1 VTQLEELSRLLASD
15 EELTQQKLADDTGVI
30 LDVDSLRVL
39 SLNETGMF
47 LVECLQQGVVTEEAL
62 VERLVD
68 EFEVD
73 SETAAADVRAFVAEL
88 GRYLIERRKRPERL

>member
-1 VTQLEELSRLLASD
+1 MTRLEELSRLLADD
-15 EELTQQKLADDTGVI
+15 EELTQQTLADDTGVI

-47 LVECLQQGVVTEEAL
+47 LVDCLRQGVASEAAL
-62 VERLVD
+62 VARLVA

-73 SETAAADVRAFVAEL
+73 PAIAAEDVRAFVDEL
-88 GRYLIERRKRPERL
+88 ATYLIERRKRPRPG

>member
-1 VTQLEELSRLLASD
+1 MIVTHIEDLAALLASD

-30 LDVDSLRVL
+30 LDVESLKVF

-47 LVECLQQGVVTEEAL
+47 LVECLGQGVVTEEAL
-62 VERLVD
+62 VERLVA

-73 SETAAADVRAFVAEL
+73 RETAAEDVRTFVAEL
-88 GRYLIERRKRPERL
+88 GRYLIERRKRRG